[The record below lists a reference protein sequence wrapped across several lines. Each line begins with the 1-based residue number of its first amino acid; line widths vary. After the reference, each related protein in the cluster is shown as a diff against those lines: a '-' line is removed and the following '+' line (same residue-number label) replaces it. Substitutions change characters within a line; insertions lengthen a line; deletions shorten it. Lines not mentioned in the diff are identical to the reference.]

1 MTKIPVKIIE
11 FLDGDKKIQEVMI
24 DLVDTMQMDGDPEK
38 RIEQFRDKYF
48 DLVKQAQDIMPKKK
62 LKRKPSHFWQIGKL
76 LYDFNKSIKNDFEIT
91 NFQQAI
97 IRDFGLYNRSVVGHV
112 IQFGEFFN
120 KKDVIDTISMSHYI
134 ELIWKANLLK
144 KMGKLDEEK
153 KRLLQR
159 AANKTLSPHK
169 EYREELNLLIKLKK
183 KSSILNR

>member
-24 DLVDTMQMDGDPEK
+24 DLVDTMQIDGDPGK
-38 RIEQFRDKYF
+38 KIEQFRDKYF
-48 DLVKQAQDIMPKKK
+48 DLVKQAQNIMPKEKS
-62 LKRKPSHFWQIGKL
+62 KRKPSHFWQIGKL

-97 IRDFGLYNRSVVGHV
+97 IRDFSLYNRSVVGHV

-120 KKDVIDTISMSHYI
+120 KKDISDTISMSHYI

-144 KMGKLDEEK
+144 KIGKLEEEK
-153 KRLLQR
+153 KRLLQQ
-159 AANKTLSPHK
+159 AKDKTLPSHK
-169 EYREELNLLIKLKK
+169 EYREELNLLTELKK
-183 KSSILNR
+183 KTTIRNR